1 MDVAAAR
8 GDLDDPGD
16 CGDSDQAPLSLP
28 HLFACFGIEITG
40 LKYNFL
46 DFAVGENEPGISTRF
61 GIIIWVRGPDTSATL

>member
-1 MDVAAAR
+1 MAAAR

-40 LKYNFL
+40 LKYNLL
-46 DFAVGENEPGISTRF
+46 DFAEGKMS
-61 GIIIWVRGPDTSATL
+61 RGSLLDSG